1 MRHLLMDPAFP
12 DMVREWASEPSK
24 EEIRKRVA
32 NDNDG
37 EVSEIADPFLTMIAR
52 MEIAAT
58 RAW

>member
-12 DMVREWASEPSK
+12 DMVREWASEAPK
-24 EEIRKRVA
+24 ADVRKRVA
-32 NDNDG
+32 NDNG
-37 EVSEIADPFLTMIAR
+37 SEVSDIADPFLTMVAR

>member
-12 DMVREWASEPSK
+12 DMVREWASEPPK
-24 EEIRKRVA
+24 GELRKRVA
-32 NDNDG
+32 NDNG
-37 EVSEIADPFLTMIAR
+37 SEVSDIADPFLTMIAR

>member
-12 DMVREWASEPSK
+12 DVVREWASEPPK
-24 EEIRKRVA
+24 DDIRKHVA

-37 EVSEIADPFLTMIAR
+37 GVGDVADPFLTMIAR